1 MFVHEYKRCMNEY
14 LRLIL
19 CPLDYLL
26 NPKNPTPNPSPQAG
40 RGDKA
45 QLWRGGVLL
54 LWVIWRT

>member
-1 MFVHEYKRCMNEY
+1 MSVSRATK
-14 LRLIL
+14 LDALT
-19 CPLDYLL
+19 LDYFL

-45 QLWRGGVLL
+45 QLWRGGVLF